1 MSSVAPTPPN
11 PPAPSASAP
20 PLRVAR
26 WGRVAYADALARQTT
41 LQAERLAGSA
51 PDTLV
56 LTEHDAVFTLGL
68 RAGAEK
74 NLVWDAAALA
84 RENIALHPANRGGD
98 ITYHGPGQLV
108 AYPIVS
114 LDARRDLH
122 AYLRFLEDVL
132 IAVVARHGLVAARRD
147 GLTGI
152 WVADRKLAA
161 IGVSV
166 RRWVTLHGIALNVAP
181 DLRHFGGIVPCG
193 IAATEGTVTSLAAE
207 LGPRCPT
214 LAQVADEFADEFLSR
229 WSLFLLPASA

>member
-1 MSSVAPTPPN
+1 MPVSAPASLP
-11 PPAPSASAP
+11 ASALP
-20 PLRVAR
+20 AVVR
-26 WGRVAYADALARQTT
+26 WGRTVYADALARQTA
-41 LQAERLAGSA
+41 LQSARLDGLA

-56 LTEHDAVFTLGL
+56 LTEHDPVYTLGL
-68 RAGAEK
+68 RAGADQH
-74 NLVWDAAALA
+74 LVWDAAALA
-84 RENIALHPANRGGD
+84 RENIALHATNRGGD

-114 LDARRDLH
+114 LDRRRDLH

-132 IAVVARHGLVAARRD
+132 IAVAARHDLAAARRE

-152 WVADRKLAA
+152 WVENRKLAA

-166 RRWVTLHGIALNVAP
+166 RRWVTMHGVALNVAP

-193 IAATEGTVTSLAAE
+193 IAATDGTVTSLAAE

-214 LAQVADEFADEFLSR
+214 LETVANDFADEFARHWPRFATSD
-229 WSLFLLPASA
+229 PA

>member
-1 MSSVAPTPPN
+1 M
-11 PPAPSASAP
+11 SAP
-20 PLRVAR
+20 AVHVAR
-26 WGRVAYADALARQTT
+26 WGRTAYADALTRQTE
-41 LQAERLAGSA
+41 LQTARLAGSA

-56 LTEHDAVFTLGL
+56 LTEHEPVFTVGL
-68 RAGAEK
+68 RTNAARH
-74 NLVWDAAALA
+74 LVWDAPTLA
-84 RENIALHPANRGGD
+84 REGVAVHETNRGGD

-114 LDARRDLH
+114 LDTRRDLH

-132 IAVVARHGLVAARRD
+132 IATVARHGLAASRRE

-152 WVADRKLAA
+152 WIAQRKLAA

-181 DLRHFGGIVPCG
+181 DLRHFAGIVPCG

-214 LAQVADEFADEFLSR
+214 LDQLADDFADEFLPR
-229 WSLFLLPASA
+229 WPAFIQTPAPA